1 MGQNGQANYSS
12 GPYLPYLYEQI
23 EFMPS
28 AH

>member
-1 MGQNGQANYSS
+1 MAQSGQANHSG
-12 GPYLPYLYEQI
+12 GPYLPYLYKQI

>member
-1 MGQNGQANYSS
+1 MAQNGQANYSG

>member
-1 MGQNGQANYSS
+1 MAQSGQANHS
-12 GPYLPYLYEQI
+12 GGLYLPYLYKQI

>member
-1 MGQNGQANYSS
+1 MAQNGQANYPG

>member
-1 MGQNGQANYSS
+1 MAQNGQANYSG

-23 EFMPS
+23 EFRPS